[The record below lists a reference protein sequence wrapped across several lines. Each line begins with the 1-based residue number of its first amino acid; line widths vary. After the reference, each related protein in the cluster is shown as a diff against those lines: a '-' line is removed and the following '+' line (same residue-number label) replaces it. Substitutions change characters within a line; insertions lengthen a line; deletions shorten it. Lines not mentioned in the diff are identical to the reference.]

1 MKKNIVQS
9 NSSVKNFE
17 EYKNIIDNLISN
29 KQIDLFKKQ
38 DNYFD
43 LTGNF
48 WIVDKYIAKGGQVEP
63 NFVANTFSAFD
74 NAIDAG
80 YAISI
85 PVQILDD
92 DSIVCFSHKNISK
105 VIPTE
110 SGYLNKL
117 NLQEIKQM
125 KLGEKQE
132 QIPTLDEALTYI
144 AGRTPII
151 VEIHNDGMI
160 GKFEDKVLAS
170 IKQYIKKFN
179 CYNQIAIM
187 SINPYTL
194 EYCFENYP
202 YITRILKSGQ
212 FTEKMYGSI
221 PTRKLKKLKL
231 SKLAHADFLCYS
243 SELLPCRVVK
253 KHKFAGVIA
262 SNVINQNQYMTVAKH
277 CDNIIFNNFKP
288 TI

>member
-1 MKKNIVQS
+1 MKKDIVQI

-17 EYKNIIDNLISN
+17 EYKQIIDTLISN

-38 DNYFD
+38 NNYFD

-63 NFVANTFSAFD
+63 SFVANTFSAFD
-74 NAIDAG
+74 NAIEAG

-105 VIPTE
+105 VIPNE

-117 NLQEIKQM
+117 NLKEIKQM

-132 QIPTLDEALTYI
+132 QIPTLDEALAYI

-151 VEIHNDGMI
+151 IEIHNDGTI
-160 GKFEDKVLAS
+160 GKFEDKVISS
-170 IKQYIKKFN
+170 IKQYIKNFN

-187 SINPYTL
+187 SINPYSL
-194 EYCFENYP
+194 QYCYENYP

-221 PTRKLKKLKL
+221 STRKLKKLKL

-243 SELLPCRVVK
+243 AELLPCRAVK